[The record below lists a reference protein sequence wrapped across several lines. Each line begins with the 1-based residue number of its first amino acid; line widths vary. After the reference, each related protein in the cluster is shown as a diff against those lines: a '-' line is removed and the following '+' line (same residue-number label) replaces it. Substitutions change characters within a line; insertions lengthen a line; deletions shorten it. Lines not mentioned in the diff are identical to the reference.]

1 MLKTLE
7 KYWPII
13 STLLILVLLTC
24 LLLWPGISRPLGL
37 GVLLVSIGMGII
49 FVAQRHVCA
58 YQKGQLD
65 RPSLARNLVVEIIGI
80 VLTFTAVLFVAG
92 RAAQAVGLLAGSAVE
107 SHWPG
112 LGALAGLLSGMAM
125 GLAVGMGIGLLV
137 QSTWGRLVKHP
148 RAVVGENR
156 T

>member
-7 KYWPII
+7 KHWPSI
-13 STLLILVLLTC
+13 SILLILVLLTC
-24 LLLWPGISRPLGL
+24 LLLWPGVSRPLGL

-49 FVAQRHVCA
+49 FVAQKHIHA

-65 RPSLARNLVVEIIGI
+65 RPSLARNLAIEISGI

-107 SHWPG
+107 SRWPG
-112 LGALAGLLSGMAM
+112 LGALAGLLSGMLV

-137 QSTWGRLVKHP
+137 QSTWGRLVRRP
-148 RAVVGENR
+148 RAMAVENEG
-156 T
+156 